1 MVVRQYRSK
10 GVVMRLCGGLIFVLL
25 FAIAT
30 ACGDDDH
37 AGSGTGG
44 VGGLPVGGSGG
55 AGGIA
60 GGGSG
65 GDLGPGGTGG
75 GAGGEVI
82 EGPLGFVELSW
93 DFPDAYGEMTYHVGK
108 TEFPSVDQIPDV
120 CSGNSANVVAIPAGD
135 RVIVARSKNG
145 FVWRVDVD
153 IVEAGCI
160 SVDLTADG
168 SESRFDASGI
178 GPGAERNLPAV
189 FSVNGV
195 ESGVVS
201 LPFIAAEFL
210 DRSSTYP
217 DSPKR
222 VIMEFVSESRLF
234 VLPLNADDPYPM
246 KYSFVG
252 ADALSPLSGEIRFP
266 ELPPEETNVMVFD
279 TPPSG

>member
-1 MVVRQYRSK
+1 MK
-10 GVVMRLCGGLIFVLL
+10 LGVLL
-25 FAIAT
+25 FAVVVLAMT
-30 ACGDDDH
+30 AACGDDGR
-37 AGSGTGG
+37 AALGTGG

-65 GDLGPGGTGG
+65 GELNPGGTGG

-120 CSGNSANVVAIPAGD
+120 CSGDSANVVAIPAGA
-135 RVIVARSKNG
+135 REIVARSKNG

-153 IVEAGCI
+153 IVEADCV

-178 GPGAERNLPAV
+178 GPGAVRNLPAV

-195 ESGVVS
+195 ESGVVR
-201 LPFIAAEFL
+201 LPFVAAEFF

-222 VIMEFVSESRLF
+222 VIMEFVSEGRLF

-252 ADALSPLSGEIRFP
+252 ADPLSPLSGEIRFP

-279 TPPSG
+279 TPPSE